1 MSSVAGASL
10 ARALLPLIGGQI
22 CLHSAMAGARM
33 AAPLWALREGLSPWV
48 AGLLLALFA
57 VAPIVGALA
66 AGRMVDRHGYHRPV
80 RRAVSFSTAGVA
92 LAALGAWSFA
102 PWPPM
107 LRLVLLAAGALLA
120 GAGANLGLIAIQ
132 RTAGRLAPD
141 PTALK
146 QVFSWLGLA
155 PALSNV
161 VGPVLAGL
169 LIDGGGFALA
179 FGVLSLL
186 PLAAGW
192 WARRVPREAPSVG
205 ARAQKR
211 RAAFDL
217 LGTPGMRRLLL
228 VNWMISTS
236 WDVHT
241 FAVPLLGHERGLS
254 ASAIG
259 TVLGVFAASVAG
271 VRVVIPWLAHRLRE
285 GQVLSGAMLVT
296 ATVFAAYPFAHTA
309 LAMSACAIVLGVAL
323 GAVQPM
329 IMSTLHQITP
339 HERQGEAIALRS
351 MAINASSAVMPMGF
365 GAVGGVVGAGALFW
379 VMGALVGAGAAAA
392 RRLNVSVNK

>member
-1 MSSVAGASL
+1 MSPAAGASL
-10 ARALLPLIGGQI
+10 VRALLPLIGGQV
-22 CLHSAMAGARM
+22 CLHSSMAGARM
-33 AAPLWALREGLSPWV
+33 AAPLWALREGWSPWA

-57 VAPIVGALA
+57 VAPIIGALS

-80 RRAVSFSTAGVA
+80 RRAVVFSTAGAV
-92 LAALGAWSFA
+92 LAALGTWSSL
-102 PWPPM
+102 PWPPL
-107 LRLVLLAAGALLA
+107 LRMVLLAAGAVLA

-132 RTAGRLAPD
+132 RTAGRLAAD
-141 PTALK
+141 GTALK

-179 FGVLSLL
+179 FGALSLL
-186 PLAAGW
+186 PLGAGW
-192 WARRVPREAPSVG
+192 WARQVAVEAPPLG
-205 ARAQKR
+205 RQMQR
-211 RAAFDL
+211 GRAAFDL
-217 LGTPGMRRLLL
+217 LNAPGMRRLLL
-228 VNWMISTS
+228 VNWLISTS

-241 FAVPLLGHERGLS
+241 FAVPLLGHERNLS

-259 TVLGVFAASVAG
+259 LVLGIFAASVAG
-271 VRVVIPWLAHRLRE
+271 VRVLIPWLAHRLRE
-285 GQVLSGAMLVT
+285 GQVLSGSMLVT
-296 ATVFAAYPFAHTA
+296 ATVFAVYPFAHTA
-309 LAMSACAIVLGVAL
+309 VAMSCCAIVLGIAL

-351 MAINASSAVMPMGF
+351 MAINASSAVMPLGF
-365 GAVGGVVGAGALFW
+365 GAVGGVVGAGVLFW
-379 VMGALVGAGAAAA
+379 TMGALVGAGAAAA
-392 RRLNVSVNK
+392 RKLGGR

>member
-1 MSSVAGASL
+1 VTAEVQPSL
-10 ARALLPLIGGQI
+10 TRRLLPLIGAQI
-22 CLHSAMAGARM
+22 CLHGAMAGARM
-33 AAPLWALREGLSPWV
+33 GAPLWALREGWPAWV

-57 VAPIVGALA
+57 VAPIAGALS
-66 AGRMVDRHGYHRPV
+66 AGRMVDRHGYHKPV
-80 RRAVSFSTAGVA
+80 RRAASFASAGVA
-92 LAALGAWSFA
+92 LAAIGAWSWL
-102 PWPPM
+102 PWPPL
-107 LRLVLLAAGALLA
+107 LRVVLFGAGAFLA

-146 QVFSWLGLA
+146 QVFSWIGLA

-169 LIDGGGFALA
+169 LIDAGGFALA
-179 FGVLSLL
+179 FGVLALL
-186 PLAAGW
+186 PFAADW
-192 WARRVPREAPSVG
+192 WARQVPHEAPPAAAG
-205 ARAQKR
+205 ARR
-211 RAAFDL
+211 RASFDL
-217 LGTPGMRRLLL
+217 LSLPGMRRLLL
-228 VNWMISTS
+228 VNWLISTS
-236 WDVHT
+236 WDVHS

-271 VRVVIPWLAHRLRE
+271 VRVLIPWLAHRLRE
-285 GQVLSGAMLVT
+285 HQVLVGAMLVT
-296 ATVFAAYPFAHTA
+296 AGVFAIYPFAHSA
-309 LAMSACAIVLGVAL
+309 IAMSACAIVLGIAL

-329 IMSTLHQITP
+329 VMSTLHHITP

-351 MAINASSAVMPMGF
+351 MAINASSAVMPLGF

-379 VMGALVGAGAAAA
+379 VMGALVGTGAAAA
-392 RRLNVSVNK
+392 RRLGRQ